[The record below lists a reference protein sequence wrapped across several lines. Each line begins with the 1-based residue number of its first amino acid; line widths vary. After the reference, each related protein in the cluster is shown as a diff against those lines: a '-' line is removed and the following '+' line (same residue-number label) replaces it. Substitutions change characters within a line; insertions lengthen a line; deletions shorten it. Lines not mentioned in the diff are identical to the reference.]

1 MLLLHVF
8 VFIGTAVTGTFVFG
22 LFLAWFGFFI
32 LWFIVALKRNTT
44 PGKALA
50 GIVTNLM
57 DNGSEKSPRLLLRFA
72 ITWIPLLF
80 LSLPA
85 FELGQGEQLLLVSL
99 LQWIA
104 LLWYVA
110 LLIGLVATHG
120 KGGIQDAICK
130 SESVLHITEALSG
143 GRKAALWICTVVLIV
158 ETGIS
163 MLPSDEGPENGE
175 APNVTVPQG
184 TGLPFESL
192 RLTAHTVIGGF
203 RELDFLE
210 DDISQWNGTASV
222 VSKDGGKL
230 YLVSNSHVLGLQEL
244 AQSDDLT
251 DGVPEINAYVLV
263 VQFASGKEVPVVR
276 FGDQAGSL
284 DLALL
289 EVDATGLV
297 EGRDYVTVPFDSAM
311 KIAVGDEAVVVGSP
325 HGLTGTHT
333 FGRISA
339 IRDRNEGEPYKAFQ
353 TDAAINP
360 GNSGGPLFV
369 KHRNTYKWAGVN
381 TFLIGSDNLGFAIA
395 AHHVWDSKYHW
406 FPVSPRGAA
415 DAINQLYGRRAVVE

>member
-1 MLLLHVF
+1 MC
-8 VFIGTAVTGTFVFG
+8 I
-22 LFLAWFGFFI
+22 
-32 LWFIVALKRNTT
+32 R
-44 PGKALA
+44 
-50 GIVTNLM
+50 
-57 DNGSEKSPRLLLRFA
+57 DR
-72 ITWIPLLF
+72 
-80 LSLPA
+80 
-85 FELGQGEQLLLVSL
+85 
-99 LQWIA
+99 
-104 LLWYVA
+104 
-110 LLIGLVATHG
+110 
-120 KGGIQDAICK
+120 
-130 SESVLHITEALSG
+130 
-143 GRKAALWICTVVLIV
+143 
-158 ETGIS
+158 
-163 MLPSDEGPENGE
+163 
-175 APNVTVPQG
+175 
-184 TGLPFESL
+184 
-192 RLTAHTVIGGF
+192 
-203 RELDFLE
+203 
-210 DDISQWNGTASV
+210 
-222 VSKDGGKL
+222 DGGKL

-360 GNSGGPLFV
+360 GTVSYTHLDV
-369 KHRNTYKWAGVN
+369 YKRQA
-381 TFLIGSDNLGFAIA
+381 
-395 AHHVWDSKYHW
+395 
-406 FPVSPRGAA
+406 
-415 DAINQLYGRRAVVE
+415 